1 MGRRGRAADR
11 DRASV
16 TARVPPRPDL
26 PSADS
31 FETLVRWRRDVRRFK
46 PDAVVPEL
54 LTRLLGV
61 ADLAPSVGN
70 SQPWRIVRVESAG
83 LRAAAR
89 ASFEAANAAARE
101 GYDGERRVQYQALKL
116 AGFDAAPVHLAVFC
130 DPDPAQGH
138 GLGRQTQ
145 AETLDHSCAGM
156 VTVLWLA
163 ARTHGLGLGWVS
175 ILDPA
180 ELTRRLDVPGEWRFI
195 GYVLMGYPVEEHED
209 PELARAGWQART
221 GAAGRLIVR

>member
-11 DRASV
+11 DRAGV
-16 TARVPPRPDL
+16 TVRVPCGPDL
-26 PSADS
+26 PSAES

-46 PDAVVPEL
+46 PDHVAPEL
-54 LTRLLGV
+54 LRQLLEV

-70 SQPWRIVRVESAG
+70 SQPWRIVQVESAA

-89 ASFEAANAAARE
+89 ASFEAANATARE
-101 GYDGERRVQYQALKL
+101 GYEGERRAQYQALKL

-130 DPDPAQGH
+130 NPDPAQGH

-145 AETLDHSCAGM
+145 AETLDYSCAGL

-175 ILDPA
+175 ILDPV
-180 ELTRRLDVPGEWRFI
+180 ELAARLDVPAGWRFI
-195 GYVLMGYPVEEHED
+195 GYLLMGYPIEEHED
-209 PELARAGWQART
+209 PELERAGWQART
-221 GAAGRLIVR
+221 PLSGRLIVR